1 MQWQKRYLLIL
12 FFFIAVITAM
22 FFIYSNIKS
31 PERIEYYELE
41 PSWIQKVSCI
51 MRGGAL
57 EEITDVEDI
66 KLPVVPQKKEITSQK
81 SVGYMCHFH

>member
-1 MQWQKRYLLIL
+1 MHWQKRYLLIL

-31 PERIEYYELE
+31 PERIEYYDLE

-51 MRGGAL
+51 IRGGAL
-57 EEITDVEDI
+57 EEVTGVEDI
-66 KLPVVPQKKEITSQK
+66 KQPVAPQKNKITPQN